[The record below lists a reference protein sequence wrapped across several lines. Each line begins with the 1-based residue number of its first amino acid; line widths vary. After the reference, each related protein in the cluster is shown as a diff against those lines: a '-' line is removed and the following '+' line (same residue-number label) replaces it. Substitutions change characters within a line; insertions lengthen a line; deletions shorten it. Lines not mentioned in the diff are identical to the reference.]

1 MSSLHSALETWTV
14 LANRSVQEG
23 TGKKVEFGHYYC
35 AVCFFMIHVYWVR
48 GKKREHFFFSHPVKL
63 THRLKHEKFGN
74 LISLHKY
81 YRLHLFKQYLLFFL
95 QIDLQHFVNPEETCH
110 YLLII
115 AGMFG
120 LVNQVNCKEIEGCF
134 WGLSHG
140 TITNTRCVR
149 FFLLISS
156 KRTRITVV
164 C

>member
-1 MSSLHSALETWTV
+1 MNLFLYNFTSLFRSKAYVWSSHLCHPFIQHWK
-14 LANRSVQEG
+14 RGQCQQIDQCKK
-23 TGKKVEFGHYYC
+23 GKTERQSLGIMQFV
-35 AVCFFMIHVYWVR
+35 FFMIHVYWVR

-81 YRLHLFKQYLLFFL
+81 CRLHLFKQYLLFFL

-120 LVNQVNCKEIEGCF
+120 LVNQVN
-134 WGLSHG
+134 
-140 TITNTRCVR
+140 
-149 FFLLISS
+149 
-156 KRTRITVV
+156 
-164 C
+164 

>member
-1 MSSLHSALETWTV
+1 MV
-14 LANRSVQEG
+14 IIIVQF
-23 TGKKVEFGHYYC
+23 V
-35 AVCFFMIHVYWVR
+35 FFMIHVYWVR

-81 YRLHLFKQYLLFFL
+81 YRIHLFKQYLLFFL

-120 LVNQVNCKEIEGCF
+120 LVNQVN
-134 WGLSHG
+134 
-140 TITNTRCVR
+140 
-149 FFLLISS
+149 
-156 KRTRITVV
+156 
-164 C
+164 